1 METYLILR
9 RAAWHGVHE
18 AEEAHARAA
27 AEAERLS
34 EVVELLQTYTFAECD
49 GTIGSVCVYEAV
61 SPEALRHHAA
71 SAVLPVDEIVK
82 VAEPAKPAAGRAAST
97 RTRKEKSQ

>member
-9 RAAWHGVHE
+9 RSAWRNLDE

-27 AEAERLS
+27 AESERLS
-34 EVVELLQTYTFAECD
+34 ELVEWRRTYTFAECD

-71 SAVLPVDEIVK
+71 TAVLPVDEIVK
-82 VAEPAKPAAGRAAST
+82 VVDTVVVRPDPAAAAA
-97 RTRKEKSQ
+97 